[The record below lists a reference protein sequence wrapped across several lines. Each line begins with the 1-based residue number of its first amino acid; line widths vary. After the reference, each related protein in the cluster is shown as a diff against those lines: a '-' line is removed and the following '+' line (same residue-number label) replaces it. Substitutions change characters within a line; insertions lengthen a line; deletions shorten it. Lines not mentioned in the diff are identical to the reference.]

1 MPSQWCAC
9 GCMQVCP
16 CGGREVGWR
25 KRKRMYKRIHKRDRW
40 ALRADK
46 WWASVYLQQMV
57 MVQENPDSIGG
68 LDKHI
73 GSWSLIHTLRNG
85 STTTTPKPSLGPS
98 DSRDNNTDGE

>member
-1 MPSQWCAC
+1 VPSQWCAC

-16 CGGREVGWR
+16 CGGREVGGR
-25 KRKRMYKRIHKRDRW
+25 KRIHKRDRW

-46 WWASVYLQQMV
+46 WWASVYLQQMM

-85 STTTTPKPSLGPS
+85 STNQQHRNLVSDHPIVETT
-98 DSRDNNTDGE
+98 